1 MKMTIASDALA
12 WFKEEWGFTPGDQIR
27 FFARYGGSSTV
38 QDSYSMGISKETPRE
53 IGISTVVEGITFY
66 IESEDLWYLNGMDLT
81 VQFRKETEEIV
92 FLVQ

>member
-1 MKMTIASDALA
+1 MKMTIAPDALA
-12 WFKEEWGFTPGDQIR
+12 WFKEEWGFKTGDQIR

-38 QDSYSMGISKETPRE
+38 QQSFSMGISKETPRD
-53 IGISTVVEGITFY
+53 IGVSTVEQGITFY

-81 VQFRKETEEIV
+81 VQFRKETEEVV